1 MHLYN
6 CLVQCKVRP
15 TCSNVVKLCFITHYM
30 NGKLTDEVLAGLTI
44 RYRAIRITSP
54 TTADKINDM
63 LIEAQTKNCKV

>member
-1 MHLYN
+1 
-6 CLVQCKVRP
+6 
-15 TCSNVVKLCFITHYM
+15 M